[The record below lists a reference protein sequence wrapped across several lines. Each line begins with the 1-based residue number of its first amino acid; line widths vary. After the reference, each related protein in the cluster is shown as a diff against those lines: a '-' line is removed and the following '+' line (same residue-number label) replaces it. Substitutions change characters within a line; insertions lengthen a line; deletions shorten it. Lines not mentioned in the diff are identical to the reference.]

1 MRPPANNMPHYT
13 ASWIKLAD
21 VSTEIRIMP
30 DMLVFQDDAIKNRH
44 YSTTCRDENELRKLH
59 RAGLIDMNT
68 HATEH
73 VMLNSGHILLSVDG
87 AVQLFNTYRARY
99 YDAEEIMCFLVGHT
113 DRETAMFTHF
123 TMIIVE
129 TRVRVMDRRVTIF
142 DPRSQLLSDYD
153 DNTLTRTFLDSLGD
167 GFEYLRATRINGPI
181 ERFPSE
187 KLSIHHLFIECVSF
201 MWKAKVH
208 GPQWLSSSEQLVSP
222 LVSPPPS
229 ISTPMTAMVYPM
241 PAIVRPPA
249 PSRQPTTE
257 IPRKQCRQ
265 RGCGISHAYNNVGE
279 YLRAHPK
286 ALATAKVI
294 RLKRVAVRPL
304 PSRHA

>member
-99 YDAEEIMCFLVGHT
+99 YDAEEIMCFLVGQT

-123 TMIIVE
+123 KMIIVE

-153 DNTLTRTFLDSLGD
+153 DNTLTRTFRFIGRR
-167 GFEYLRATRINGPI
+167 LRIPARHAYKWPNRAIPLREAVHPPFIHRVRVVHVESESARPPVVVVERTI
-181 ERFPSE
+181 EGTE
-187 KLSIHHLFIECVSF
+187 L
-201 MWKAKVH
+201 H
-208 GPQWLSSSEQLVSP
+208 GIADRPH
-222 LVSPPPS
+222 PPPGVA
-229 ISTPMTAMVYPM
+229 TAEYFH
-241 PAIVRPPA
+241 ADD
-249 PSRQPTTE
+249 SD
-257 IPRKQCRQ
+257 
-265 RGCGISHAYNNVGE
+265 GISHASH
-279 YLRAHPK
+279 R
-286 ALATAKVI
+286 ATAS
-294 RLKRVAVRPL
+294 AVTSTDDRDT
-304 PSRHA
+304 